1 MLFNIYIWLSGEG
14 IEGELE
20 LDYDLDYQI
29 PENHVYEPDVDTSH
43 HSDVQGKGVEEIDQS
58 YECPECG
65 QNFNTK
71 CEIRIHLGR

>member
-29 PENHVYEPDVDTSH
+29 PENHVYEPEINTSH
-43 HSDVQGKGVEEIDQS
+43 YSDVQEVEEHIVENH
-58 YECPECG
+58 ECPECFG
-65 QNFNTK
+65 NFNTK
-71 CEIRIHLGR
+71 CDLRTHVGR